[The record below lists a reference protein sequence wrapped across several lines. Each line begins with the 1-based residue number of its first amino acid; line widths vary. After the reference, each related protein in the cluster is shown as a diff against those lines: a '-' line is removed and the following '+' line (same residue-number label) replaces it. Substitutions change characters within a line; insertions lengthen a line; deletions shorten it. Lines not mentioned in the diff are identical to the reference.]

1 MKNLIDNLNKV
12 FENRVRLGLMSIL
25 VVQERVDFNTLK
37 ETMALTDG
45 NLATHAAV
53 LERHKYIDVKKE
65 FVGRK
70 PMTTYSA
77 TKKGKDAFSKHLD
90 ALEEIVKRS
99 S

>member
-1 MKNLIDNLNKV
+1 VKSLIDNLNKV

-25 VVQERVDFNTLK
+25 VVHDRIDFNTLK

-45 NLATHAAV
+45 NLATHIAV
-53 LERHKYIDVKKE
+53 LERHRYVDVKKE

-70 PMTTYSA
+70 PMTTYAA
-77 TKKGKDAFSKHLD
+77 TRKGKDAFSKHID
-90 ALEEIVKRS
+90 ALEEIVKLS

>member
-1 MKNLIDNLNKV
+1 VKNLIDNLNKV

-25 VVQERVDFNTLK
+25 VVQDRVDFNTLK
-37 ETMALTDG
+37 EILALTDG
-45 NLATHAAV
+45 NLATHIAV
-53 LERHKYIDVKKE
+53 LERHRYIDVRKE

-70 PMTTYSA
+70 PMTTYTA
-77 TKKGKDAFSKHLD
+77 TRRGKEAFSKHID